1 MKVGWLLPL
10 ALLAM
15 GCSKSSEGP
24 AGDAGGTTPTKN
36 LSGAATNYES
46 LRAGQTLIEGA
57 ADSIESALHAC
68 NGQRDKETG
77 ELKLA
82 LEDVSA
88 MLDSAGA
95 TLQEA
100 IFELP
105 AAPEVNK
112 EITKY
117 KALQSA
123 MVSATED
130 AYMELRDALG
140 AARSLAEATP
150 AINEL
155 ADLIELAMN
164 DTQEALT
171 ELGGKV
177 PSDQAP
183 EGATE
188 VAPD

>member
-1 MKVGWLLPL
+1 M
-10 ALLAM
+10 
-15 GCSKSSEGP
+15 
-24 AGDAGGTTPTKN
+24 
-36 LSGAATNYES
+36 
-46 LRAGQTLIEGA
+46 IEGA
-57 ADSIESALHAC
+57 ADSVESALHAC

-82 LEDVSA
+82 LEDIAA

-100 IFELP
+100 IVELP
-105 AAPEVNK
+105 GAPEVNK
-112 EITKY
+112 EDIKY
-117 KALQSA
+117 KALHSA

-150 AINEL
+150 SIGEL
-155 ADLIELAMN
+155 ADQIELAMN
-164 DTQEALT
+164 DALEALT

-177 PSDQAP
+177 PSDQQP
-183 EGATE
+183 EEATE